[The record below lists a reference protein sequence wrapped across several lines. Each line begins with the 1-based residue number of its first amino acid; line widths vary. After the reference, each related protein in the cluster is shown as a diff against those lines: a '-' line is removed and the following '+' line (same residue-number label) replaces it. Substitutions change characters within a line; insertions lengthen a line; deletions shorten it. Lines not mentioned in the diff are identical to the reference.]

1 MRALKDK
8 EYKRIARHKR
18 IRAKVIGHAARPR
31 VSVHKSLNHFYVQV
45 VDDAAGKVLFG
56 MSTLAKSVRE
66 NAKTGG
72 NVKAAEL
79 LGEEFAKVAI
89 KKGIKTISFDRGGY
103 MYHGCVKA
111 FADAAR
117 KGGMEF

>member
-18 IRAKVIGHAARPR
+18 IRNKVVGRTDRPR
-31 VSVHKSLNHFYVQV
+31 VCVHKSLNHFYVQV
-45 VDDAAGKVLFG
+45 VDDSAGKVLFG
-56 MSTLAKSVRE
+56 MSTLAKEVRSK
-66 NAKTGG
+66 AKTGG

-79 LGEEFAKVAI
+79 LGEEFAKEAI
-89 KKGIKTISFDRGGY
+89 KKGIKSISFDRGGY